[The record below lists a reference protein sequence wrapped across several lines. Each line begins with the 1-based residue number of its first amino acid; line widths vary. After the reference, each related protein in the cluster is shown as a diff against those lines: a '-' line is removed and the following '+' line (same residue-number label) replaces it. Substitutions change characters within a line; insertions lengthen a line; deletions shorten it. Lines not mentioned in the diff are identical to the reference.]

1 VTLGPDAYVGR
12 RRRRQIGGVQAAFAV
27 KASATTGARRS
38 SEGAATDDA
47 PRTGG
52 TSLPGS
58 YNLGSTG
65 SLSNA
70 RTPKTHSCTRRSGSL
85 RKRYEVT
92 ARIATGDVL
101 RVLSDPQRL
110 RPQGVLSVADTW
122 NLRQIIESAPAH
134 VFEMR
139 YLG

>member
-1 VTLGPDAYVGR
+1 
-12 RRRRQIGGVQAAFAV
+12 
-27 KASATTGARRS
+27 
-38 SEGAATDDA
+38 
-47 PRTGG
+47 
-52 TSLPGS
+52 
-58 YNLGSTG
+58 
-65 SLSNA
+65 
-70 RTPKTHSCTRRSGSL
+70 L

-122 NLRQIIESAPAH
+122 NLRQIIESAPADI
-134 VFEMR
+134 FEMR